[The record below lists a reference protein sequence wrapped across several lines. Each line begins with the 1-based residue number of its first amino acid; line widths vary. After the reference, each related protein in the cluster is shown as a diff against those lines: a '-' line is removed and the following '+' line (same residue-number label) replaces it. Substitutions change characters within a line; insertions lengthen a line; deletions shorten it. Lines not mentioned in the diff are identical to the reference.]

1 MYSNGKQ
8 KYVMSKGSCS
18 NEKKIVK
25 LLASRRRGERT
36 SNLKDITL
44 FSNFRKIKQIDMFG
58 SDVRRHHR
66 ISNSR
71 SKVEELV
78 VAENIVLSLTRTGLC
93 VAFDR
98 DTKKVLTTLNASD
111 HSLVR
116 SIFHNRSL
124 SSIIIVSVS
133 EHDSFAALNC
143 EEIKLDDIKSRKSHD
158 DSIVPRRRLFIRET
172 LRWPA
177 FIEFVYLRLFF
188 FPCSIRISSLHS
200 NLFNFNHNNRMMPT
214 KRFLHLAPRNV
225 HRHFFLPLFP
235 PLKQP

>member
-177 FIEFVYLRLFF
+177 FIEFVYFF
-188 FPCSIRISSLHS
+188 LLAFESLQ
-200 NLFNFNHNNRMMPT
+200 LQPHNNKKIPG
-214 KRFLHLAPRNV
+214 
-225 HRHFFLPLFP
+225 
-235 PLKQP
+235 